1 MYFHVAN
8 GVLLLCWPVQAYTL
22 IFVTLQSLVALK
34 FASVD
39 KTDGQTRT
47 LAGAHV

>member
-8 GVLLLCWPVQAYTL
+8 GVLLLRWPVQPYTV

-34 FASVD
+34 FASAD
-39 KTDGQTRT
+39 KTDSLTRT
-47 LAGAHV
+47 LAGAHA